1 MLDTSSKIK
10 APHMITQQIFGAFR
24 AGLCLSVFI
33 LACPTIA
40 KEISSARAITNVTI
54 IDALN
59 GIRKNQTVFF
69 EQDSITKVQ
78 PSSVPVD
85 DTYTVDGSGQYLIPG
100 LWDFH
105 VHLTYEDSLVEDMP
119 KLLLSYGITSVR
131 DTGGLLEKVLPVVE
145 KMRKANAIA
154 PRVFYAGPLLDGR
167 DVVYD
172 GESRPHIGVQ
182 NINAQSA
189 QDRIEFLKTNGVS
202 FIKIYEMVSPKVF
215 AAMISAAREQG
226 LPVDSHVPLSMRA
239 RTAGAE
245 VDSIEHLRN
254 IELDCAKDNESLHEE
269 RQAIL
274 QNQDQ
279 LPGFILRS
287 NIHKLQRLTAIRNYS
302 RDECMTTLKALSNT
316 LQVPT
321 LRLNSISLDLPFDR
335 ADWDQAFSF
344 MPTKT
349 QKDWSQQIQAQR
361 QQNESTQP
369 NTEFAKWSLF
379 LVGLMKEQGVPIGA
393 GTDTP
398 IGFAIPGYSLHA
410 ELEMLVRAGLTPMEA
425 LSSATLEPAKYFS
438 LENVMGSIDAGKKA
452 DMILLDK
459 NPLKDISHTKS
470 ITHVISRGRILTEQ
484 DFRSSDES

>member
-1 MLDTSSKIK
+1 MV
-10 APHMITQQIFGAFR
+10 AQQLFLALRVAICVCF
-24 AGLCLSVFI
+24 SV
-33 LACPTIA
+33 LACTA
-40 KEISSARAITNVTI
+40 SAIEANSERAITNVTV

-69 EQDSITKVQ
+69 KQDSITKVQ
-78 PSSVPVD
+78 PSNVPVD
-85 DTYTVDGSGQYLIPG
+85 DTPTVDGTGKYLIPG

-119 KLLLSYGITSVR
+119 RLLLSYGITSVR
-131 DTGGLLEKVLPVVE
+131 DTGGLLEKVLPVVK
-145 KMRKANAIA
+145 KMREANAIA

-189 QDRIEFLKTNGVS
+189 QDRVEFLKTNGVS

-215 AAMISAAREQG
+215 AAMIAAARERG

-245 VDSIEHLRN
+245 VNSIEHLRN

-274 QNQDQ
+274 QNQDRI
-279 LPGFILRS
+279 PGFVLRS

-335 ADWDQAFSF
+335 VDWDQAFSL
-344 MPTKT
+344 MPITT
-349 QKDWSQQIQAQR
+349 QKDWSRQIQAQR
-361 QQNESTQP
+361 QQNESAKP
-369 NTEFAKWSLF
+369 NTEFAEWSLF

-410 ELEMLVRAGLTPMEA
+410 ELEMLVRAGLSPMEA
-425 LSSATLEPAKYFS
+425 LSAATLEPARYFS
-438 LENVMGSIDAGKKA
+438 LENSMGSIDAGKKA

-459 NPLKDISHTKS
+459 NPLDNISHTKS
-470 ITHVISRGRILTEQ
+470 ITHVISQGRILTEQ
-484 DFRSSDES
+484 DFRASHEI

>member
-1 MLDTSSKIK
+1 
-10 APHMITQQIFGAFR
+10 MIAQQLFLALRVATCVCF
-24 AGLCLSVFI
+24 SV
-33 LACPTIA
+33 LACTTSA
-40 KEISSARAITNVTI
+40 KEVNSERAITNVTV

-69 EQDSITKVQ
+69 RQDSITKVQ
-78 PSSVPVD
+78 PSNVPVN
-85 DTYTVDGSGQYLIPG
+85 DTPTVDGTGKYLIPG

-105 VHLTYEDSLVEDMP
+105 VHLTYEDSLMEDMP
-119 KLLLSYGITSVR
+119 RLLLSYGITSVR
-131 DTGGLLEKVLPVVE
+131 DTGGLLEKVLPVVK
-145 KMRKANAIA
+145 KMREANAIA

-189 QDRIEFLKTNGVS
+189 KDRVEFLKTNGVS

-215 AAMISAAREQG
+215 AAMIAAAREQG

-245 VDSIEHLRN
+245 VNSIEHLRN

-274 QNQDQ
+274 QNQDRI
-279 LPGFILRS
+279 PGFVLRS

-335 ADWDQAFSF
+335 VDWDQAFSL
-344 MPTKT
+344 MPITT
-349 QKDWSQQIQAQR
+349 QKDWSRQIQAQR
-361 QQNESTQP
+361 QQNESAKP
-369 NTEFAKWSLF
+369 NTEFAEWSLF
-379 LVGLMKEQGVPIGA
+379 LVGLMKKQGVPIGA

-410 ELEMLVRAGLTPMEA
+410 ELEMLVRAGLSPMEA
-425 LSSATLEPAKYFS
+425 LSAATLEPARYFS
-438 LENVMGSIDAGKKA
+438 LENSMGSIDAGKKA

-459 NPLKDISHTKS
+459 NPLDNISHTKS
-470 ITHVISRGRILTEQ
+470 ITHVISQGRILTEQ
-484 DFRSSDES
+484 DFRASHEI

>member
-1 MLDTSSKIK
+1 MLNKSFRIK
-10 APHMITQQIFGAFR
+10 AAQMVAQQLFLASR
-24 AGLCLSVFI
+24 AGFCLFVFVF
-33 LACPTIA
+33 AYTA
-40 KEISSARAITNVTI
+40 FAREVSSERAITNVTI
-54 IDALN
+54 IDAVN

-69 EQDSITKVQ
+69 RQDSITKVQ
-78 PSSVPVD
+78 PSNVPVN
-85 DTYTVDGSGQYLIPG
+85 DTPTVDGTGKYLIPG

-105 VHLTYEDSLVEDMP
+105 VHLTYEDSLMEDMP
-119 KLLLSYGITSVR
+119 RLLLSYGITSVR
-131 DTGGLLEKVLPVVE
+131 DTGGLLEKVLPVVK
-145 KMRKANAIA
+145 KMREANAIA

-189 QDRIEFLKTNGVS
+189 QDRVEFLKTNGVS

-215 AAMISAAREQG
+215 AAMIAAARERG

-245 VDSIEHLRN
+245 VNSIEHLRN

-274 QNQDQ
+274 QNQDRI
-279 LPGFILRS
+279 PGFVLRS
-287 NIHKLQRLTAIRNYS
+287 NIHKLQRLPAIRNYS

-321 LRLNSISLDLPFDR
+321 LRLNSISLDLPFNR
-335 ADWDQAFSF
+335 VDWDQAFSL
-344 MPTKT
+344 MPITT
-349 QKDWSQQIQAQR
+349 QKDWSRQIQAQR
-361 QQNESTQP
+361 QQNESAKP
-369 NTEFAKWSLF
+369 NTEFAEWSLF

-410 ELEMLVRAGLTPMEA
+410 ELEMLVRAGLSPMEA
-425 LSSATLEPAKYFS
+425 LSAATLEPARYFS
-438 LENVMGSIDAGKKA
+438 LENSMGSIDAGKKA

-459 NPLKDISHTKS
+459 NPLDNISHTKS
-470 ITHVISRGRILTEQ
+470 ITHVISQGRILTEQ
-484 DFRSSDES
+484 DFRASPEI